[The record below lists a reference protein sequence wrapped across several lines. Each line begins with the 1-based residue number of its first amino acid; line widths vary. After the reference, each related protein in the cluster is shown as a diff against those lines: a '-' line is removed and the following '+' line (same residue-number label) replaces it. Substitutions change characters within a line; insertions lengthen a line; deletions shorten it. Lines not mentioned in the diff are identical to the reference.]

1 MIDLKT
7 IVETCFI
14 KLPLCVA
21 FSRLTI
27 LSFDVM
33 FFLQKK
39 DLKSSEPPP
48 QPQGLSLP
56 IDEKIWVQ
64 VCEFNFVSV
73 HLCVSVT

>member
-1 MIDLKT
+1 MIDLIT
-7 IVETCFI
+7 IIETCFI
-14 KLPLCVA
+14 KLPLSVA

-27 LSFDVM
+27 LSFIM
-33 FFLQKK
+33 FLQKK